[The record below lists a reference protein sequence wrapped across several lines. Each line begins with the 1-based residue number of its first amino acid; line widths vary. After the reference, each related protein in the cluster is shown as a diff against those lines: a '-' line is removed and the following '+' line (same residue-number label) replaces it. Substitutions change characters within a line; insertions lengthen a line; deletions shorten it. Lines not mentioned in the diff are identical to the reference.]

1 MMPRE
6 TSEGLDLLIE
16 ERGNS
21 LEDLSGS
28 FKLQLGKLESRA
40 FGRPI
45 ETRVLGVSLDIK

>member
-28 FKLQLGKLESRA
+28 FKLQLGKLESHA

-45 ETRVLGVSLDIK
+45 ETRVLGISLDIK